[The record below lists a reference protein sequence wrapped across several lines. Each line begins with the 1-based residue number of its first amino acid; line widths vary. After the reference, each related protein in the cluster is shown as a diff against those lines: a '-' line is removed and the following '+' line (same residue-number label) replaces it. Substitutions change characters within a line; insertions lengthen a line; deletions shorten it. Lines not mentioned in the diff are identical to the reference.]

1 MKNNTIHNAKV
12 GLFVIAGV
20 AFLVIM
26 LYMIGRNRNLFG
38 STFSVV
44 AVVSNVSGLLPG
56 NNVRFMGIDVGTVKS
71 VTIANDTSIYVTMV
85 IDNEVKPYIKK
96 NAVASVGTDGLMGNK
111 LINITSQSAYAEAVA
126 EGDIISSEAPVE
138 TDAMLRT
145 LNTTNQNIE
154 KITQNLYEISERLN
168 RSNSLWTLLS
178 DTLIAMDFKR
188 SVGALEKATGNAV
201 EITRIGKELAFSL
214 QQGDG
219 LVSTLFTDTTMVQD
233 LNSSLRNI
241 ENVSNETLLM
251 MENIRQLSDQMKEG
265 EGAAG
270 LILADSAF
278 REKLMNSALS
288 LEQGTDRFNENMEA
302 LKSNFLF
309 RRYFKKL
316 EKQKQQ
322 EIEGKKE

>member
-1 MKNNTIHNAKV
+1 
-12 GLFVIAGV
+12 
-20 AFLVIM
+20 
-26 LYMIGRNRNLFG
+26 
-38 STFSVV
+38 
-44 AVVSNVSGLLPG
+44 
-56 NNVRFMGIDVGTVKS
+56 
-71 VTIANDTSIYVTMV
+71 V

-111 LINITSQSAYAEAVA
+111 LINITSQSAYAEAVT

-178 DTLIAMDFKR
+178 DTLIALDFKR
-188 SVGALEKATGNAV
+188 SVGALEKATSNAV
-201 EITRIGKELAFSL
+201 DIIRIGKELASSF

-219 LVSTLFTDTTMVQD
+219 LISTLFTDTAMAQD
-233 LNSSLRNI
+233 LDNSLRNI
-241 ENVSNETLLM
+241 EAVSNETLLM
-251 MENIRQLSDQMKEG
+251 MENIRQLTAQMKGG

-316 EKQKQQ
+316 EKQKQL
-322 EIEGKKE
+322 ETEVKKE